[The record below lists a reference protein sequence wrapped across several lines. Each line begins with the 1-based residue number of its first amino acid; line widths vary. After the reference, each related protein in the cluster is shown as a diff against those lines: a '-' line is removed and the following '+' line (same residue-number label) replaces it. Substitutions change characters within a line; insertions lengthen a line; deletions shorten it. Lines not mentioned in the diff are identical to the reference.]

1 MLSDPG
7 LRCKQGP
14 VVARELVMQLT
25 LLRRHKHW
33 EMFSIIIPIWSPY
46 RVPADWSTW
55 AFDKDVLERARAAL
69 AGGRYFGIGELHLIG
84 GFAPDW
90 RTPVISGLM
99 ALAAEYGVPV
109 LLHTEIYFHRK
120 WLQQL
125 SPSISEKLRIT
136 NARDLFKKPGSVSE
150 SNPSDAGSGERG
162 RVQGQSP
169 DLSFNTQDRLNRSVC
184 RRLC

>member
-33 EMFSIIIPIWSPY
+33 EMFSIIKI
-46 RVPADWSTW
+46 
-55 AFDKDVLERARAAL
+55 
-69 AGGRYFGIGELHLIG
+69 
-84 GFAPDW
+84 AP
-90 RTPVISGLM
+90 GNL
-99 ALAAEYGVPV
+99 YGVPV